1 MSAPRTRVTAM
12 ERASAAWGEA
22 MPAEIQALAEACMR
36 STARDVANRLGY
48 SDAVV
53 SHMLSRRYPGD
64 VQAVLIRIRGAL
76 LGQQVDCP
84 VLGPIGKD
92 QCLQE
97 QAKPF
102 SSSNPARARLF
113 RACRDCPS
121 NRKNSGDA

>member
-1 MSAPRTRVTAM
+1 MTAPRIRMTAM
-12 ERASAAWGEA
+12 ERANTAWGEA
-22 MPAEIQALAEACMR
+22 MPAEIRALAEACMR
-36 STARDVANRLGY
+36 STGREVAQRLGY

-76 LGQQVDCP
+76 LGQQVECP

-97 QAKPF
+97 QTKPF
-102 SSSNPARARLF
+102 SSSNPTRARLF
-113 RACRDCPS
+113 RACRGCPS
-121 NRKNSGDA
+121 NRKNAGDA

>member
-1 MSAPRTRVTAM
+1 MTASRVRMTAI
-12 ERASAAWGEA
+12 ERATAAWGEA
-22 MPAEIQALAEACMR
+22 MPAEIRALAEACMR
-36 STARDVANRLGY
+36 STGREVAQRLGY

-76 LGQQVDCP
+76 LGQQVECP

-102 SSSNPARARLF
+102 SSSNPTRARLF
-113 RACRDCPS
+113 RACRVCPS
-121 NRKNSGDA
+121 NRKNAGDA